1 MMPRQAVITGLG
13 IVSPIGVG
21 VDAFWRAAL
30 AGRSGTGRPTLFDA
44 SNLPPECRIVGEV
57 RDFDPRDRMPSPA
70 WKMAGRFSQFAVAAA
85 KMALDDARLDTA
97 GIAPDRVRVAIGSA
111 MSGLVDVGEPCHEA
125 FQQGREPW
133 PWMSNEYPGHAA
145 TSHIAI
151 AAGARGQALTMA
163 TACAAGL
170 DAIGWAVDEV
180 KRGRA
185 TVGIAGATEAP
196 LSEFALKIFRSVGV
210 LSKWAGAAESA
221 SRPFE
226 LLRSGL
232 VLAEGSAVVVV
243 EDEESALSRGVRR
256 YARIPAFVS
265 VTEGTHL
272 RRVDPSGRTAA
283 EAMTAALEQAGLSP
297 TDIDYISAHGNSMP
311 DYDAA
316 ETAAIKRL
324 FGRRAWNI
332 PVSSIKSM
340 CGQPLAAGSAM
351 QVVATCLTLRDQI
364 LHPTIN
370 HDHPDPACDLDYVP
384 NRRRPARVRHALV
397 HSHSLGGSHSV
408 MILSVPSA

>member
-1 MMPRQAVITGLG
+1 MITGLG

-30 AGRSGTGRPTLFDA
+30 AGQSGIGRPTLFDA

-57 RDFDPRDRMPSPA
+57 RDFDPRDWMPSPA

-85 KMALDDARLDTA
+85 KMATDDARLDMA
-97 GIAPDRVRVAIGSA
+97 GIAPDRVQVAIGSA
-111 MSGLVDVGEPCHEA
+111 MSGLIDVGEPCHEA
-125 FQQGREPW
+125 FQQGREPS
-133 PWMSNEYPGHAA
+133 PWMANEYTAHAA

-151 AAGARGQALTMA
+151 ATGTRGQAVTMA

-170 DAIGWAVDEV
+170 DAMAWAADQVR
-180 KRGRA
+180 RGDA
-185 TVGIAGATEAP
+185 TAVIAGATEAP
-196 LSEFALKIFRSVGV
+196 LSPFALMICRSAGV
-210 LSKWAGAAESA
+210 LSKWSGAPELA

-232 VLAEGSAVVVV
+232 VLAEGCAVVVV
-243 EDEESALSRGVRR
+243 EDEECALARGARP
-256 YARIPAFVS
+256 YARIASFAS
-265 VTEGTHL
+265 ATEGTHI
-272 RRVDPSGRTAA
+272 RRVDPSGATAA
-283 EAMTAALEQAGLSP
+283 YTITTALAQAQLRSA
-297 TDIDYISAHGNSMP
+297 DIDYISAHGNSIP

-316 ETAAIKRL
+316 ETAALKRAL
-324 FGRRAWNI
+324 GRHAWNV

-340 CGQPLAAGSAM
+340 CGQPLSAGSAM
-351 QVVATCLTLRDQI
+351 QVVATCLTLRDQA

-370 HDHPDPACDLDYVP
+370 HDRPDPSCDLDYVP
-384 NRRRPARVRHALV
+384 NRSRRARVRHALV

-408 MILSVPSA
+408 MILSASSS